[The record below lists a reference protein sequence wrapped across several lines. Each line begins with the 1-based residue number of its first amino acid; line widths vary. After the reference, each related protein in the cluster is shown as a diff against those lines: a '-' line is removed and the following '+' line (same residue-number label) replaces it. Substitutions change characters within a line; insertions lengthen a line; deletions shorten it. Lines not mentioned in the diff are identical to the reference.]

1 MSEVEEIINS
11 DRPISEK
18 VDYLTRKTIKV
29 PAWGK
34 LEKQYDKRKHA
45 VKDDPEWYG
54 RNRDG
59 KSKSKQKPS
68 IVTLGW
74 QKLSTKRMAALMFGI
89 EAKRVYNAKDDLQK
103 RAAKAIEKIY
113 DRNRI
118 KAVNLERA
126 QKLYACC
133 EIMTLWFC
141 QEQETMYGEEK
152 SKLKLRCKTFSP
164 MSGDELYPLF
174 DEYDDMV
181 ALSVR
186 YTRTENQKSVTYF
199 DTYTANKHICWN
211 VTDQVE
217 VMNEDITI
225 EKIPG
230 VYLNR
235 PEPIW
240 EDETDTVTEAEYTL
254 SRQGNYIRKN
264 SRPKLAAFTDGNVKA
279 NKSENPDAAS
289 EILRFGKDD
298 RLEYVTWNGSS
309 EATKDYVE
317 TLKHE
322 YNSQLQLPDMS
333 MDNMKTTPMSGESRK
348 MLFMDSQMKVT
359 YESGIWEEGL
369 DREFNIIKA
378 YAKIMFPGLADAID
392 TLTVTYIITPYQI
405 NDEKDNVETLATAAG
420 TIAST
425 RTCVERLGWAED
437 PDEEVRMIEE
447 GAVEDVF
454 SPAE

>member
-1 MSEVEEIINS
+1 MNEVEEIITS
-11 DRPISEK
+11 DRPVSEK
-18 VDYLTRKTIKV
+18 IGYLTKKTIVV
-29 PAWGK
+29 PSWRT
-34 LEKQYDKRKHA
+34 LEKQYNKKYHA
-45 VKDDPEWYG
+45 VRNDSEWYSSR
-54 RNRDG
+54 RNG

-74 QKLSTKRMAALMFGI
+74 QKLSTKRMAAMMFGI
-89 EAKRVYNAKDDLQK
+89 EAKRVYNAKDDKQK
-103 RAAKAIEKIY
+103 RAARAIEKIY

-133 EIMTLWFC
+133 EITTLWYA
-141 QEQETMYGEEK
+141 QEAQTMYGEEP

-164 MSGDELYPLF
+164 MDGDELYPLY

-186 YTRTENQKSVTYF
+186 YTRTENGKSITYF

-211 VTDQVE
+211 TTDFEE
-217 VMNEDITI
+217 VLNEDIMI
-225 EKIPG
+225 GKIPG

-240 EDETDTVTEAEYTL
+240 EDESDTVSEAEYTL

-264 SRPKLAAFTDGNVKA
+264 SRPKLAAFTDCNAKA

-289 EILRFGKDD
+289 EILRFGQGD
-298 RLEYVTWNGSS
+298 RLEYVTWDGSS
-309 EATKDYVE
+309 EATKEYIE
-317 TLKHE
+317 TLKRE
-322 YNSQLQLPDMS
+322 YNSQLQLPDLS

-359 YESGIWEEGL
+359 YESGAWEEAL
-369 DREFNIIKA
+369 DREFNVIKE
-378 YAKIMFPGLADAID
+378 YAKLMFPALAAAID
-392 TLTVTYIITPYQI
+392 CLAVTHIITPYQI
-405 NDEKDNVETLATAAG
+405 RDEKDNVETLATAAG

-447 GAVEDVF
+447 GAQEDVF
-454 SPAE
+454 APTE